1 MFATKVHIF
10 CKRLRLLVNISVA
23 KWNII
28 RVIIIF
34 ALIIRLKSH
43 FGGPVAQ
50 NINRKYESNNL
61 FAS

>member
-1 MFATKVHIF
+1 MFVAKVHIF
-10 CKRLRLLVNISVA
+10 CKRLRLLINILVA

-34 ALIIRLKSH
+34 ALIICSESLS
-43 FGGPVAQ
+43 GGPVAR
-50 NINRKYESNNL
+50 NSKRKYESNNL

>member
-34 ALIIRLKSH
+34 ALIICSES
-43 FGGPVAQ
+43 FYGGPVAQ

>member
-28 RVIIIF
+28 RAIIIF

-43 FGGPVAQ
+43 FGGSMAR
-50 NINRKYESNNL
+50 NSKRKL
-61 FAS
+61 

>member
-1 MFATKVHIF
+1 MFVAKVHIF

-34 ALIIRLKSH
+34 ALIICSESLS
-43 FGGPVAQ
+43 GGPVAQ
-50 NINRKYESNNL
+50 NSNRKYESNNL

>member
-34 ALIIRLKSH
+34 ALIICSESLS
-43 FGGPVAQ
+43 GGSVAR
-50 NINRKYESNNL
+50 NSNRKYESNNL

>member
-10 CKRLRLLVNISVA
+10 CKRLRLLVNILEA

-50 NINRKYESNNL
+50 NINRKYESDNL